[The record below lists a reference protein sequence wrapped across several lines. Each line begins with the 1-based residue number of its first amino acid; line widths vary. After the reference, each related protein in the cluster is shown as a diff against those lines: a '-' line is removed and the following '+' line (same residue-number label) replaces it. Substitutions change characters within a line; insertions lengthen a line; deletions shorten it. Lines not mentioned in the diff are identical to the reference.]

1 MPSVKLSVTVRK
13 RLERK
18 YDAGALKKIDA
29 AVKQWVAADAT
40 RGLSTVHVAVDDAK
54 AMKALGVKAVTG
66 RVTANKMKGAVDALW
81 ARLAPDYLVL
91 FGADDV
97 VPYFVVENPSFDP
110 NGDDDRTVPTDN
122 PYACSE
128 RFRSSKRGSY
138 LVPDRVVGRL
148 PDVPGEGDPSWFL
161 DSLATASTWV
171 SQEKATY
178 DGAYAICCDAWK
190 GAGAACVAH
199 IDEAASR
206 LMISPPEGDA
216 TSLPASRVKARLH
229 LIKCHGAQVDPQ
241 FYGQK
246 GRAYPVALSSTSLR
260 KKVSPRTVAGAMC
273 CYGAQVFSPN
283 DPAVQPPGAWPI
295 ASTYLRGGAYG
306 FAGSTMIA
314 WVGPQEM
321 ACADWIVAGFLKCA
335 LGGASL
341 GRAFLES
348 KQDYLRWINQ
358 QGAAPGIEDEKTLI
372 EFVLLGDPSIQPVAS
387 TPTVP
392 DRRRAERTAATLAKP
407 SPTTF
412 QERRQRRL
420 LGTQTA
426 AQIRSVLP
434 ARTAATGAPKARA
447 GALYAYIK
455 HLFAESTKE
464 FGLSK
469 SKVRVQKLETTFPTR
484 DVEAAGFRTARMA
497 RGAAKTATR
506 RESFQDHWSGKRV
519 LDGHTRIRLVK
530 VETDVKGRVLR
541 SGMVE
546 SS

>member
-1 MPSVKLSVTVRK
+1 
-13 RLERK
+13 
-18 YDAGALKKIDA
+18 
-29 AVKQWVAADAT
+29 
-40 RGLSTVHVAVDDAK
+40 
-54 AMKALGVKAVTG
+54 
-66 RVTANKMKGAVDALW
+66 
-81 ARLAPDYLVL
+81 
-91 FGADDV
+91 
-97 VPYFVVENPSFDP
+97 
-110 NGDDDRTVPTDN
+110 
-122 PYACSE
+122 
-128 RFRSSKRGSY
+128 
-138 LVPDRVVGRL
+138 
-148 PDVPGEGDPSWFL
+148 
-161 DSLATASTWV
+161 
-171 SQEKATY
+171 
-178 DGAYAICCDAWK
+178 
-190 GAGAACVAH
+190 
-199 IDEAASR
+199 
-206 LMISPPEGDA
+206 
-216 TSLPASRVKARLH
+216 
-229 LIKCHGAQVDPQ
+229 
-241 FYGQK
+241 
-246 GRAYPVALSSTSLR
+246 
-260 KKVSPRTVAGAMC
+260 MC

-283 DPAVQPPGAWPI
+283 DPAVRPPGAWPI

-321 ACADWIVAGFLKCA
+321 ACADWIVAGFLKGA

-392 DRRRAERTAATLAKP
+392 DRRRAGLTAATLAKP

-420 LGTQTA
+420 FRTQTA
-426 AQIRSVLP
+426 TQIRSALP
-434 ARTAATGAPKARA
+434 ARSAAKGAPKARA

-455 HLFAESTKE
+455 HRFAESTKE

-469 SKVRVQKLETTFPTR
+469 SKVHVQKLETTFPTR

-497 RGAAKTATR
+497 SGAAETATR
-506 RESFQDHWSGKRV
+506 RESFQYYWSGKRV